1 MKIILS
7 RKGFDSERGAYPSP
21 IMPDGSLISLPIPQ
35 KNDKIKYRDL
45 NHSENLS
52 YFDIM
57 KQLRTWIKTPENKE
71 KLTPNTTC
79 HLDPDLNKDVLPRP
93 TGWKPIFGQINAAQ
107 THLYNKGI
115 GEGDLFL
122 FFGTFRRT
130 GYDEERNLQFKPDAS
145 EIHLIFGYLQVGKVM
160 RLDQN
165 IQIPKWM
172 RYHPHTDSNRL
183 SEDNNTIYVA
193 KDKLTFDHS
202 KSGGGVFSFDEEL
215 VLTKN
220 GKSKSRWNLDPI
232 FKEVNISYHS
242 EKNWKDD
249 YFQSTHRGQEFVIEC
264 NHEVEQ
270 YIIDLVK
277 SQ

>member
-7 RKGFDSERGAYPSP
+7 RKGFDSERGGYPSP

-35 KNDKIKYRDL
+35 NSDNIKYSEL
-45 NHSENLS
+45 NYSENLS

-71 KLTPNTTC
+71 KLTPDTTC
-79 HLDPDLNKDVLPRP
+79 HPDPDLDKDILPRP
-93 TGWKPIFGQINAAQ
+93 SDWKPIFGQINTAQ
-107 THLYNKGI
+107 THLDNKGI

-122 FFGTFRRT
+122 FFGTFKRT
-130 GYDEERNLQFKPDAS
+130 EYNDEGNLQFMDDAS
-145 EIHLIFGYLQVGKVM
+145 EIHLIFGYLQVGKIM

-165 IQIPKWM
+165 VHIPKWM

-183 SEDNNTIYVA
+183 SEDNNTVYVA
-193 KDKLTFDHS
+193 KDKLTFDPG
-202 KSGGGVFSFDEEL
+202 KSGGGVFSFDEKL
-215 VLTKN
+215 VLTKE

-232 FKEVNISYHS
+232 FSDVDISYHS

-264 NHEVEQ
+264 NQNVEEH
-270 YIIDLVK
+270 IIDLVR